1 MGFAG
6 FILYLGTNID
16 NALVVMACLS
26 NRPQAWAQ
34 AVLSI
39 ALSASIVLALALG
52 LSEAL
57 DDLGAWP
64 LNLLGL
70 VPLSLGLLALW
81 RGPEALDAVQATG
94 IVALVGV
101 LLSNSSDTLV
111 TLVSF
116 LAERPDAIRLP
127 VALGYLS
134 GVAVLAM
141 VVAFLMQRLAKRPR
155 WARRAA
161 RIGPLVMIAFG
172 LFILLDTP
180 GDAL

>member
-16 NALVVMACLS
+16 NALVVLACLS
-26 NRPQAWAQ
+26 SRPRAWVQ

-39 ALSASIVLALALG
+39 TISAFIVLALALG

-70 VPLSLGLLALW
+70 VPLSLGVLALW
-81 RGPEALDAVQATG
+81 RGPEALDAVQATS
-94 IVALVGV
+94 VFALVGV

-116 LAERPDAIRLP
+116 LAERPDAVRLP
-127 VALGYLS
+127 VALGYSL
-134 GVAVLAM
+134 GVAALAL
-141 VVAFLMQRLAKRPR
+141 VVTFMMQRLAKRPR
-155 WARRAA
+155 WARIAA
-161 RIGPLVMIAFG
+161 RIGPLVMISFG